1 MEWRLKKVRVANIP
15 SALRA
20 ELERTGEI
28 VIANALAVPMD
39 VPSSPFHNFR
49 FEDREAAEAW
59 LTERRDI
66 KERKEQAA
74 ARVQWAILFF
84 AILGVLVTVALH

>member
-1 MEWRLKKVRVANIP
+1 MEWRLKKVRVTNIP

-20 ELERTGEI
+20 ELERSGEI

-39 VPSSPFHNFR
+39 VPNSPFHNFR

-59 LTERRDI
+59 LTERQ
-66 KERKEQAA
+66 RKEQAA

-84 AILGVLVTVALH
+84 AILGVLATVGRAEG